1 MAGDGSESLLGSH
14 PPHPTSS
21 IEYNAVVVVSGRLW
35 FRRYETEQN

>member
-14 PPHPTSS
+14 PPHPSS